1 MVGRP
6 ARRRLKHLI
15 TLTAASQA
23 FRILWPRGNMMLLSS
38 EGITESPSKLMGE
51 IIVTQTA
58 KRTNCWALVSLITA
72 ISVGSV
78 SCVNNGMNRSS
89 ASQQQPQAKPRETPV
104 AFQPTKEN
112 GGKRCE
118 ALWYTGAPGDEHDS
132 ADNHCFRLQE
142 KLIKGALDGKLTE
155 IREALRDGA
164 HVEGTAYN
172 MFPALHS
179 AAMQDHADA
188 VALLLDN
195 GANVNRV
202 VDFENSALNM
212 AVSDGHTDVVR
223 VLLDR
228 GADVCYKSA
237 GGTAGDIARAR
248 GHKELADLLKAAET
262 TKCK

>member
-1 MVGRP
+1 
-6 ARRRLKHLI
+6 
-15 TLTAASQA
+15 
-23 FRILWPRGNMMLLSS
+23 
-38 EGITESPSKLMGE
+38 MGE

-58 KRTNCWALVSLITA
+58 KRTNWALMSFIIVV
-72 ISVGSV
+72 SVGSV
-78 SCVNNGMNRSS
+78 SCVNKGMNRSS
-89 ASQQQPQAKPRETPV
+89 TASPQADAKPRETPV

-118 ALWYTGAPGDEHDS
+118 PLWYTGQPGDEHDS
-132 ADNHCFRLQE
+132 ADHRCFLLQE
-142 KLIKGALDGKLTE
+142 KLIKGALDGNLNQ

-172 MFPALHS
+172 KFPALHS
-179 AAMQDHADA
+179 AAMQGHADA

-212 AVSDGHTDVVR
+212 AASEGHTDVVR
-223 VLLDR
+223 VLFDR

-237 GGTAGDIARAR
+237 SGTARDIARAR
-248 GHKELADLLKAAET
+248 GRKELAELLKAAET